1 MRSNAPSSN
10 ANSLATSNAN
20 SRATSPF
27 ARACDVAMRE
37 RTTTTTTTTTNA
49 FDMDAF
55 AIYYDDHARAR
66 WIYEIDES

>member
-1 MRSNAPSSN
+1 
-10 ANSLATSNAN
+10 
-20 SRATSPF
+20 
-27 ARACDVAMRE
+27 MRE